1 MKILLAVDGSEH
13 TKRMLSYV
21 AAHEELLGPAHEYIL
36 CTVVAPIPPN
46 AKRFLDHGVL
56 DSYYEEQWDRVLR
69 PLQRFVGQ
77 QGWRVQTR
85 HPVGYPPETIASLAE
100 QEKVDLI
107 VMGTHG
113 HTSLGNVILGSVA
126 TGVIDRSPCPV
137 LLVR

>member
-1 MKILLAVDGSEH
+1 MKILLAVDGSEY

-36 CTVVAPIPPN
+36 CTVVTPIPPH
-46 AKRFLDHGVL
+46 ARRFLDHGVVE
-56 DSYYEEQWDRVLR
+56 SYYQERRDSVLG
-69 PLQRFVGQ
+69 PLQRFIGQ
-77 QGWRVQTR
+77 YGWRVQTR
-85 HPVGYPPETIASLAE
+85 HPVGHAPEMIASLAE
-100 QEKVDLI
+100 QEKIDLI

-126 TGVIDRSPCPV
+126 TGVIARSPRPV